1 MTTQYEPSASVG
13 YSPNGHARPSPPPV
27 PSPVTRGLD
36 RSGERLPRV
45 TRPRRP
51 GLAAAGVLLVIVC
64 GATGAAV
71 ATAGD
76 NQTRVLALARDVQA
90 GQVLTAEDLRVARIS
105 GSGVSALSAAGASSL
120 VGQTVTA
127 TLPAGTLLNPS
138 MVSVTPLPASGLVVV
153 ALAVKPGGAPAQAVP
168 GRDVSI
174 IRVTTA
180 ADPKDS
186 QPVVLVPKA
195 RLVSTRTDS
204 SSGVQIL
211 SVQIPS
217 ASAVMVAQA
226 SAAGA
231 VAVTLLPVTP

>member
-1 MTTQYEPSASVG
+1 VVV
-13 YSPNGHARPSPPPV
+13 R
-27 PSPVTRGLD
+27 
-36 RSGERLPRV
+36 
-45 TRPRRP
+45 
-51 GLAAAGVLLVIVC
+51 
-64 GATGAAV
+64 GATGAAG

-76 NQTRVLALARDVQA
+76 TTTEVLALARAVQA

-105 GSGVSALSAAGASSL
+105 GSGVSALSAAGAGSL
-120 VGQTVTA
+120 VGQTLTA
-127 TLPAGTLLNPS
+127 SLPAGTLLNSS
-138 MVSVTPLPASGLVVV
+138 MVTVTPLPATGLVVV

-186 QPVVLVPKA
+186 QPAVLVPKA
-195 RLVSTRTDS
+195 RLVSIRTDS

-217 ASAVMVAQA
+217 SAAVMVAQA
-226 SAAGA
+226 SSAGA